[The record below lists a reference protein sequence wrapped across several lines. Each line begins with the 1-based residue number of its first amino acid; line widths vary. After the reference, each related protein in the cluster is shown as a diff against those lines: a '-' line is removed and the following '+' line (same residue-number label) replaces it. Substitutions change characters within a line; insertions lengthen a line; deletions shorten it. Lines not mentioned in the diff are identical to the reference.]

1 MVTANSLEL
10 FSTRLVDVFTWVGG
24 IQMVCSTVCW
34 DQLEKQYML
43 NAGMRMPAWMHRL
56 FTEQAHIIID
66 VA

>member
-10 FSTRLVDVFTWVGG
+10 FSTQFVDVFTWVGG
-24 IQMVCSTVCW
+24 VQMLCCTICR

-43 NAGMRMPAWMHRL
+43 NAGIKTCLDAQF
-56 FTEQAHIIID
+56 FTEKAHIMFD